1 MDMQKS
7 SDKLNKEKAPESDI
21 LDSDHSKLF
30 LPQVDTKVWVTLTV
44 CALVMTLEYYFGRA
58 DHGFTY
64 FRNFFLSFETIEKIT
79 FATKLYWVAF
89 GITVYFLIPWLIIK
103 CSNEKLRD
111 YGLQLPTSYSHL
123 WIYFVMLVIVII
135 LAYFAS
141 FQESFQNKYPYYKYF
156 QEEPLLYA
164 LFWVGRSLR
173 FFALEFFFR
182 GYLLFSLRP
191 KMGDAAFF
199 VSMVPYCTLHFGK
212 PFPETLFAIVGGII
226 FCWIAARTKSIWG
239 AVVLHIALAMAMDFF
254 SIAQKLDWI

>member
-1 MDMQKS
+1 MQES
-7 SDKLNKEKAPESDI
+7 SDQSTKVSSPPKSTSED
-21 LDSDHSKLF
+21 LDDSKLT
-30 LPQVDTKVWVTLTV
+30 LPQVDTKVWVTLTA
-44 CALVMTLEYYFGRA
+44 CALIMTLEYYFGRV
-58 DHGFTY
+58 DHGLKY
-64 FRNFFLSFETIEKIT
+64 FRDFFYSFKTIEIIS
-79 FATKLYWVAF
+79 FATKLYWVGF
-89 GITVYFLIPWLIIK
+89 GITVYFLIPWIIIK
-103 CSNEKLRD
+103 CSKEKLRD
-111 YGLQLPTSYSHL
+111 YGLRLPSSYSHL

-141 FQESFQNKYPYYKYF
+141 FQQSFQDKYPYYKYF
-156 QEEPLLYA
+156 QEAPLLYG
-164 LFWVGRSLR
+164 LFWVGRAVR

-199 VSMVPYCTLHFGK
+199 VSMIPYCTLHFGK
-212 PFPETLFAIVGGII
+212 PFPETLFAILGGII